1 MESTPIDP
9 AMGAGPE
16 AEDATNVGQRE
27 KSNLSDK
34 LTYVGVNGECFN
46 TILFLF
52 FYFGIWAVLVHSP
65 RPDFYYLF

>member
-16 AEDATNVGQRE
+16 AEDATNGGQRE

-46 TILFLF
+46 TILLLF
-52 FYFGIWAVLVHSP
+52 VLLLWDLGCVNA
-65 RPDFYYLF
+65 FFQA